1 MSQTVGNLL
10 VDEVDILAIIL
21 PVVIVLVLAVILAVV
36 LITLRRKRRRQREKN
51 LQKMAYKPGNVRY
64 VKQNGEYSTP
74 HLLSAIMVSVARR
87 QNVIGFD
94 IRRIAYILPR
104 DWCQS
109 QFSTWSRHLEN
120 AVSNLP
126 DYQLRSLT
134 IF

>member
-64 VKQNGEYSTP
+64 VKQNGEYTP
-74 HLLSAIMVSVARR
+74 PSVSYH
-87 QNVIGFD
+87 G
-94 IRRIAYILPR
+94 
-104 DWCQS
+104 
-109 QFSTWSRHLEN
+109 
-120 AVSNLP
+120 
-126 DYQLRSLT
+126 
-134 IF
+134 